1 MANSLADKVAIVTG
15 SGQGLGRAEAL
26 ALAAEGAHVVVN
38 DVSMANAQA
47 VVDEIRAAG
56 GRGEA
61 NASDVSDWDGGKA
74 LIDQAI
80 AVNGA
85 LDILVCNAGIVRDRM
100 IWNMTPEEWDAVIR
114 VHLRGH
120 FVPIRFAAEHW
131 RNRAKESGQSVYG
144 RVITTTS
151 EAGLYGNVSQGN
163 YNAAKGGIV
172 ALTLGIAR
180 ELERFG
186 VTANAISPRGRT
198 PMTDGAFGGI
208 SIMEG
213 DFDTWDPANVGPW
226 VTYLAGPDAANI
238 SGQVFVVHGGTV
250 SLMEG
255 WENKSEIKQSKI
267 WTQEELRAGAA
278 GRLIPNLV
286 AEIPEFPSIVP
297 VPPTKVRTA

>member
-1 MANSLADKVAIVTG
+1 MSKSLAGKVAIVTG

-26 ALAAEGAHVVVN
+26 ALAAEDAHVVVN
-38 DVSMANAQA
+38 DVSIANAQA
-47 VVDEIRAAG
+47 VVDEIIAAG
-56 GRGEA
+56 GSGEA
-61 NASDVSDWDGGKA
+61 NASDVSDWEGGKA
-74 LIDQAI
+74 LVDQAI

-100 IWNMTPEEWDAVIR
+100 IWNMTVEEWDAVIR

-131 RNRAKESGQSVYG
+131 RNRSKESGEPVYG
-144 RVITTTS
+144 RIITTTS

-172 ALTLGIAR
+172 GFTLGVAR
-180 ELERFG
+180 ELARFG
-186 VTANAISPRGRT
+186 VTANSISPRGRT

-226 VTYLAGPDAANI
+226 VTYLAGPDAASI

-250 SLMEG
+250 TQMDG
-255 WENKSEIKQSKI
+255 WDAKSEIRQSKI
-267 WTQEELRAGAA
+267 WTQDEFRAGAA
-278 GRLIPNLV
+278 ERLVPGLV
-286 AEIPEFPSIVP
+286 AEIPDFPAIVP
-297 VPPTKVRTA
+297 VEPTSVRNG